1 MVLIDE
7 SDLPGVKTK
16 LDGSG
21 NFGGGGVVVVDN
33 GL

>member
-7 SDLPGVKTK
+7 SDLPGVKSK